1 MVDLA
6 ASCSGSLQSFL
17 RGLVV
22 TDKNIISQVWHHFD
36 LQRAWCVYGC
46 RLAMSAGT
54 GCRRTA
60 VADRGGQQHVP
71 GANLGAGV
79 VCSAWLVRCSGLLAA
94 SQLKSRHTRCGPLS
108 IPSHRRL
115 CTSCCLQVGKA
126 SAEKPALSLNKERL
140 LREGITTLGA
150 FSKRYIKPVPAPAA
164 KGGESAPAPEV
175 EGAKLADGGP
185 ARSKQRRRTA
195 AAAPAVAGS
204 KRWR

>member
-1 MVDLA
+1 MCALVFGRLRFDLCWNAPGWHPPCLA
-6 ASCSGSLQSFL
+6 APFPCADVPPEKLFAYHMDLLGEGGKARLAEEFETRTDSLAVKVQSFL

-22 TDKNIISQVWHHFD
+22 TDKNIIS
-36 LQRAWCVYGC
+36 
-46 RLAMSAGT
+46 
-54 GCRRTA
+54 
-60 VADRGGQQHVP
+60 
-71 GANLGAGV
+71 
-79 VCSAWLVRCSGLLAA
+79 
-94 SQLKSRHTRCGPLS
+94 
-108 IPSHRRL
+108 
-115 CTSCCLQVGKA
+115 QVGKA